1 MPSIKKLLQAA
12 AGNAGGGISY
22 WINEVDI
29 DASTFSYNL
38 VAGASEA
45 RESVIVR
52 AQVGSEGR
60 YIELDNAGDYLR
72 SGSETTSSNQ
82 LTFIPFNN
90 NYLLQAGN
98 STDLRE
104 YYLETGTSSTALQY
118 SYSGVATS
126 NVSGGYGLNALAPG
140 LTSDTV
146 CYAYGK
152 RDYYYSGPYL
162 VWIPYMYVSANYE
175 PLASP
180 VTNGARQFVGNPTLG
195 DSIFWQPAVSE
206 NTYSGKH
213 SVCFYESFSASNL
226 HIADINGSNV
236 SNETRTIYSFSDT
249 PTNIFVDSTGK
260 TTIVAYEYTNKIKLL
275 RGSTA
280 GSLSS
285 ITSSYKFTTSPI
297 TGALIAS
304 VMDSNDNIYLLTDAL
319 NLFKFTTSDT
329 IEWSL
334 SLTDSRGSFASRPF
348 DMVLGVEGDTEYLY
362 IAKQAE
368 LNSSPANYKLHI
380 WKLPLDANNYTG
392 TYGTYTISSFTNPT
406 ITSSSISNSAAS
418 YSNSAKTMS
427 NTAINSPTQATEL
440 STHTTNVTTI

>member
-1 MPSIKKLLQAA
+1 MLSRTLIAA

-29 DASTFSYNL
+29 NASSATFDL
-38 VAGASEA
+38 VLGASEA

-72 SGSETTSSNQ
+72 SGSETTSSSQ
-82 LTFIPFNN
+82 QTFIPFNN

-98 STDLRE
+98 SANLRE

-118 SYSGVATS
+118 SYSGIANSGVT
-126 NVSGGYGLNALAPG
+126 GGYGRNALAPG

-146 CYAYGK
+146 CYAFGK
-152 RDYYYSGPYL
+152 REYYYVGPYL
-162 VWIPYMYVSANYE
+162 AWIPYMYVSANYE
-175 PLASP
+175 PLANP
-180 VTNGARQFVGNPTLG
+180 VTNGARVFSRSGSFG
-195 DSIFWQPAVSE
+195 DSYFWQPAVSE

-213 SVCFYESFSASNL
+213 SVCFMESFSASNL

-236 SNETRTIYSFSDT
+236 SNERRTIYSLSDT
-249 PTNIFVDSTGK
+249 TKNIFVDSTGK
-260 TTIVAYEYTNKIKLL
+260 TTIVTYEYSNKIKLL

-285 ITSSYKFTTSPI
+285 ITSSYKFSTSPI
-297 TGALIAS
+297 YGGFIAS

-319 NLFKFTTSDT
+319 NLFKFTTSNT
-329 IEWSL
+329 IDWSL
-334 SLTDSRGSFASRPF
+334 SLTDSRGSFAGRPLN
-348 DMVLGVEGDTEYLY
+348 MVLGVEGDTEYLY
-362 IAKQAE
+362 IGKQAE
-368 LNSSPANYKLHI
+368 LNSSPANYKLYI

-406 ITSSSISNSAAS
+406 VTSGSITTSAAS
-418 YSNSAKTMS
+418 YSNSAVTMS

-440 STHTTNVTTI
+440 STHTTNVTAI

>member
-1 MPSIKKLLQAA
+1 MLSRTLIAA
-12 AGNAGGGISY
+12 AGNAGGGLSY

-29 DASTFSYNL
+29 NASAYNFDL
-38 VAGASEA
+38 VVGASEA

-72 SGSETTSSNQ
+72 SGSETTSSSQ

-90 NYLLQAGN
+90 NYLLQTGN
-98 STDLRE
+98 SANLRE

-126 NVSGGYGLNALAPG
+126 NVTGGTGRDALAPG

-152 RDYYYSGPYL
+152 RDYYYSGPYV
-162 VWIPYMYVSANYE
+162 VWTPYMYVSANYE

-180 VTNGARQFVGNPTLG
+180 VTNGARQFVGSPTLG
-195 DSIFWQPAVSE
+195 TSYFWQPAVSK

-213 SVCFYESFSASNL
+213 SVCWMESFSASNL
-226 HIADINGSNV
+226 HIADIDGSNV
-236 SNETRTIYSFSDT
+236 SNDRRTIYSLSDT
-249 PTNIFVDSTGK
+249 PKNIFVDSTGK
-260 TTIVAYEYTNKIKLL
+260 TTIVTYEYSNKIKLL

-297 TGALIAS
+297 YGALIAS
-304 VMDSNDNIYLLTDAL
+304 VMDSNDNIYLLTDSL
-319 NLFKFTTSDT
+319 NLFKFTTSNT

-334 SLTDSRGSFASRPF
+334 SLTDSRGSFATRPF
-348 DMVLGVEGDTEYLY
+348 DMVLGVEDDTEFLY

-368 LNSSPANYKLHI
+368 LNSSPVNYKLHI

-406 ITSSSISNSAAS
+406 ITSGSITTSSAA
-418 YSNSAKTMS
+418 YSSSAKTMS